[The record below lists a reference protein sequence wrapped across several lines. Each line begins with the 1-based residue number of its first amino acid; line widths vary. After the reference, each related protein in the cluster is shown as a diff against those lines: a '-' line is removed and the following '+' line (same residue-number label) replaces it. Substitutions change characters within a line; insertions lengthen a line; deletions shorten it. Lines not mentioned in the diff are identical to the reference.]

1 MKQTNKILAFLK
13 SPSSDF
19 FLFIVAVIL
28 LNLTASRFFFRADLT
43 SSKAYTLSSSS
54 KESVANLEE
63 PLNIKVF
70 FSKGLKAPYSNVQQ
84 YLKDLLAE
92 YKNAGNKMLK
102 IDYIDMAKTEDAE
115 RMARSYGIPMIQ
127 IQEIKN
133 NDIEVKSVYMG
144 IAVSYADQIES
155 LGAVTST
162 EGLEYDLTTAINKA
176 VSNAN
181 ILAGRGEEVK
191 LTLYKSQSLMPYVS
205 GFETLDSEIEEALRT
220 VNRKFQN
227 MIRLEKIAPAPDE
240 IEALGK
246 KYGIP
251 VLAVKG
257 EYATLSLVLS
267 CGEKAAVVPLSLAS
281 DFYGRL
287 VSVNTK
293 ETLEENLPL
302 YVKGLFKNTTIAY
315 SSGHGEHSIEDQ
327 KESANF
333 KTLLGDIYYLKNVNL
348 SEEEIPPAVQTLI
361 INGPKTAFSETELY
375 KVDQF
380 LMKGGSLMLFLDSN
394 AAGEQTNPY
403 EPPVYSEIDT
413 GLSRLLS
420 KYGISVSKNFV
431 MDKKCFTQND
441 RQYGKM
447 NFYFAP
453 TLSKDQLNQKHA
465 VSKNLGYVVF
475 SQASSVDVSEVLKN
489 KNVKTTV
496 LARTSS
502 DAWEQSAGEGFV
514 MHPMYI
520 YPPADSSKFEKRN
533 LAVIAEGKFESAF
546 PEEIKK
552 SDSENEKTEIKT
564 NSHVS
569 KSVRNGKIFVCGTSA
584 VTTAE
589 VLPQNP
595 KNPTAYFFRNAV
607 DYMNGNEDYCLM
619 RTKTLDLNVLKKAS
633 GKNAASFNRSVEAA
647 KNFNKF
653 GLAVIV
659 AVAGAFMFAARK
671 KRREEIRQKYCSKSV
686 SVEEKN
692 D

>member
-1 MKQTNKILAFLK
+1 MKQTNKFLAFLK

-28 LNLTASRFFFRADLT
+28 LNLVASKFFFRVDLT

-54 KESVANLEE
+54 REAVANLEE

-92 YKNAGNKMLK
+92 YKAAGNKMLK
-102 IDYIDMAKTEDAE
+102 IDYVDMSKTEDAE
-115 RMARSYGIPMIQ
+115 RIARSYGIPMIQ

-181 ILAGRGEEVK
+181 ILAGRGDEVR
-191 LTLYKSQSLMPYVS
+191 LTFYKSQSLMPYVS
-205 GFETLDSEIEEALRT
+205 GFDSLDTDIEDALRT
-220 VNRKFQN
+220 VNRQFQN
-227 MIRLEKIAPAPDE
+227 MIRFEKKSPSPDE
-240 IEALGK
+240 VEALGK
-246 KYGIP
+246 KYGISI
-251 VLAVKG
+251 LSVKG

-267 CGEKAAVVPLSLAS
+267 CGDKSAVVPLNLAT
-281 DFYGRL
+281 DFYRRL
-287 VSVNTK
+287 VSVDTK

-302 YVKGLFKNTTIAY
+302 YIKGLFKNTTIAY
-315 SSGHGEHSIEDQ
+315 STGHGEHSIEDV
-327 KESANF
+327 KESGNF
-333 KTLLGDIYYLKNVNL
+333 KTLLEDIYYLKSVVL
-348 SEEEIPPAVQTLI
+348 AEEDIPPAVQTLI
-361 INGPKTAFSETELY
+361 INGPRTAFSEFELY
-375 KVDQF
+375 KIDQF

-394 AAGEQTNPY
+394 VAGEQSNPY
-403 EPPVYSEIDT
+403 EPPVYAEIDT

-420 KYGISVSKNFV
+420 KYGISVGKNFV

-441 RQYGKM
+441 SRYGKI
-447 NFYFAP
+447 NYYFAP
-453 TLSKDQLNQKHA
+453 ALSKDQINQNHA

-475 SQASSVDVSEVLKN
+475 SQAAEVDVSDVLKN

-502 DAWEQSAGEGFV
+502 DAWDQSAGEGFV

-520 YPPADSSKFEKRN
+520 YPPVDSSKFAKRN
-533 LAVIAEGKFESAF
+533 LAVISEGKFESAF
-546 PEEIKK
+546 SEEVKK
-552 SDSENEKTEIKT
+552 ENSNTENMEVKT

-569 KSVRNGKIFVCGTSA
+569 KSVRSGKIFICGTSS
-584 VTTAE
+584 VTTSE

-619 RTKTLDLNVLKKAS
+619 RTKNLDLNVLKKAS
-633 GKNAASFNRSVEAA
+633 GKNAAAFNRSVEAA

-653 GLAVIV
+653 GLAAIV
-659 AVAGAFMFAARK
+659 AVAGVLVFVARK
-671 KRREEIRQKYCSKSV
+671 KRREEIRQMYCSKSS